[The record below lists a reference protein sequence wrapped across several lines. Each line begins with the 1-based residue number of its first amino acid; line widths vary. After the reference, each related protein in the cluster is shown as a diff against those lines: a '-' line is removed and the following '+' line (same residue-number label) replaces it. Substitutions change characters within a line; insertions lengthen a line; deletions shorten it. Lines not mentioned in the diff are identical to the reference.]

1 MLSVLTVNLGAAARP
16 RAEAMLDW
24 LAARPEQVLL
34 LTETSAGPGT
44 AYLLERF
51 REAGHTVIKTPDE
64 GERGAAIVSCV
75 KVLEES
81 SAKLDGVTVPG
92 RTAACLLDCE
102 PRVFAVAVY
111 VPSRDRSQSKTTRKQ
126 QFITS
131 FQTALAS
138 LPQELAANALVGG
151 DYNVIGRDHEPRHRG
166 FLPFEYGLLETL
178 EATGYVDTYA
188 SLYPGEQAHSW
199 IGRTGDGY
207 RYDYIHAG
215 PALADRVTDCRYLH
229 ETRDSKL
236 TDHAAL
242 TVTLDVVPN
251 LLPTA
256 DPATSG
262 ALF

>member
-1 MLSVLTVNLGAAARP
+1 VLSALTVNLGAAARP

-44 AYLLERF
+44 AHLLERF
-51 REAGHTVIKTPDE
+51 REAGHVVIKTPDE

-75 KVLEES
+75 KVLEDA
-81 SAKLDGVTVPG
+81 SAKLAGVTVPG
-92 RTAACLLDCE
+92 RVAACLLDCE

-138 LPQELAANALVGG
+138 LPEKLAANALVGG

-178 EATGYVDTYA
+178 ETA
-188 SLYPGEQAHSW
+188 GEQAHSW
-199 IGRTGDGY
+199 VGRTGDGY
-207 RYDYIHAG
+207 RYDYFYAG
-215 PALADRVTDCRYLH
+215 PGLADRITDCEYLH
-229 ETRDSKL
+229 ETRRSKI

-251 LLPTA
+251 LLPTT

-262 ALF
+262 VLF

>member
-1 MLSVLTVNLGAAARP
+1 VLSVLTVNLGAAARP

-51 REAGHTVIKTPDE
+51 REAGHAVIKTPDE

-75 KVLEES
+75 KVLEDS
-81 SAKLDGVTVPG
+81 SAKLTGVTVPG
-92 RTAACLLDCE
+92 RVAACLLDCE
-102 PRVFAVAVY
+102 PQVFVVAVY
-111 VPSRDRSQSKTTRKQ
+111 IPSRDRSQRKTARKQ

-131 FQTALAS
+131 FQGALAS
-138 LPQELAANALVGG
+138 LPEGEAVNALVGG

-166 FLPFEYGLLETL
+166 FLPFEYGLLEAL
-178 EATGYVDTYA
+178 ETGGYIDTYA
-188 SLYPGEQAHSW
+188 HLHPGEQAHSW
-199 IGRTGDGY
+199 VGRTGDGY
-207 RYDYIHAG
+207 RYDYFHAG
-215 PALADRVTDCRYLH
+215 PALAVRLTDCEYLH
-229 ETRDSKL
+229 ETRQRKI

-242 TVTLDVVPN
+242 TVTLDVVPK
-251 LLPTA
+251 LLPTT
-256 DPATSG
+256 DPAASG